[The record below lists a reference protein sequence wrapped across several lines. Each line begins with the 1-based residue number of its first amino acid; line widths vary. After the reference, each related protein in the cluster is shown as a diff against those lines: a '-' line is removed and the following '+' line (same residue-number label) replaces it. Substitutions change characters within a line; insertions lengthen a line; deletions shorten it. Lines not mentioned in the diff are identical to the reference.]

1 MATAEEIEEEF
12 LKKAAARSGQEYTP
26 REKKKELDT
35 GESIAAEFLSR
46 SRKRNPAPEVEP
58 VEEGP
63 GVFTRALDKTRL
75 GLTDA
80 AATFWG
86 DEYTDDLE
94 PAPRPILTGER
105 PLRVAGNVLR
115 GVGEGIGEIVSAGDE
130 AIGSP
135 LAKSMEYM
143 EKNRAA
149 HPIYS
154 QSGIRQ
160 GMEDL
165 REYSPRIADVA
176 EDVGAL
182 AATVGPSK
190 FLPDMKGPGVLTK
203 LDKSRA
209 KGNRTDIERRW
220 EPDRKDAQGRFEPN
234 ALGRDEYAQ
243 TPFEVQMLDDLES
256 VDGLNPRKSYAQN
269 FNVLNDTVEDLRKDL
284 DKKLLYADQIPTRNV
299 KSSVADAVDSIESSA
314 SLRGDAKALAKDIYK
329 EYAKRLDKLDEAGT
343 IRPGALLQL
352 RRDLDR
358 WITEGN
364 TKGKVWDPQTLSA
377 QAIATKAIRDQINK
391 LVISASDNV
400 DVAESLRKQSSLLTA
415 RDQIAPKYYRE
426 PKTGV
431 GRAVAKVETETGL
444 GAPQTPLAL
453 VANLQYWPAVAAGV
467 GMSGYSL
474 GKNALRS
481 GAAAGK
487 ALGQEAGKQAYLAGR
502 GPLTLAAM
510 AEALREEEENAK
522 SP

>member
-46 SRKRNPAPEVEP
+46 SRERKPAPEVEP
-58 VEEGP
+58 VKEGP
-63 GVFTRALDKTRL
+63 GVLSRALAKTRL

-86 DEYTDDLE
+86 DEYTKDLE

-115 GVGEGIGEIVSAGDE
+115 GVGEGIGEVVSAGDE

-143 EKNRAA
+143 ERNRAA

-154 QSGIRQ
+154 QSGIEQ
-160 GMEDL
+160 GMKDL

-176 EDVGAL
+176 EDVTALGAAL
-182 AATVGPSK
+182 GPSK
-190 FLPDMKGPGVLTK
+190 FLPDIKGPSIATK
-203 LDKSRA
+203 LK
-209 KGNRTDIERRW
+209 KGRSEADLADIRRRW
-220 EPDRKDAQGRFEPN
+220 EPERKEAQGRFDPKK
-234 ALGRDEYAQ
+234 LGRDVYED
-243 TPFEVQMLDDLES
+243 TPFEAKMYEDLQS
-256 VDGLNPRKSYAQN
+256 VEGLNPRKSYAQN

-284 DKKLLYADQIPTRNV
+284 DKKLLYTDQIPTTKV
-299 KSSVADAVDSIESSA
+299 KLDVADAIEGIESSA

-329 EYAKRLDKLDEAGT
+329 EYAKRLDKLDEGGSV
-343 IRPGALLQL
+343 RPGALLQL

-364 TKGKVWDPQTLSA
+364 KKGKVWDPQTLSA
-377 QAIATKAIRDQINK
+377 QAIATKEIRDAINK
-391 LVISASDNV
+391 LVIEASDNV

-431 GRAVAKVETETGL
+431 GRAVSKVETETGL

-467 GMSGYSL
+467 GLSGYSL

-481 GAAAGK
+481 GATIGK
-487 ALGQEAGKQAYLAGR
+487 ALGQGAGAQAYHAGR